1 MILFSCLWFNAWY
14 LSIFFS
20 FALVDLKLEFVVLR
34 VIDEPCRA
42 IGPFYL
48 EMSASA
54 RTELY
59 NTLAVLMVFS
69 PSPRLSFF
77 FAFITALHLSAL
89 YNTTVISIL
98 LSIPPQLCCVWK
110 TRLTSDSDYSKS
122 IQSVRVER
130 VRALLCHSYISVAR
144 VSLHSL
150 ISFFYYHNYCH
161 STTGRVRATALENKP
176 LFQEQNNSR
185 CLLDIFRF
193 ILLFFFQVAHGGK
206 ETWRSDGCRANHFNM
221 LAHPSSCFFYI
232 FSSLLFVHSLRVS
245 SVDFYFT
252 LCIRGNQMYD
262 QRKVPERRHG
272 QDCAIHTYS
281 IRCVT

>member
-1 MILFSCLWFNAWY
+1 MVSFNLFFFCSRRSQIGICCVACDRWTMSCYW
-14 LSIFFS
+14 
-20 FALVDLKLEFVVLR
+20 
-34 VIDEPCRA
+34 
-42 IGPFYL
+42 
-48 EMSASA
+48 
-54 RTELY
+54 
-59 NTLAVLMVFS
+59 AVLPRNECKRPNWIIQHTCGFDGILPVS
-69 PSPRLSFF
+69 PSFLLFCF
-77 FAFITALHLSAL
+77 HNGIHLSAL